1 MKKILLILL
10 AIAMV
15 FSFVSCDNST
25 PEVEET
31 VKNGESLKKMFT
43 YQADEVSV
51 TDDGRGIILGQIRT
65 ENSVSGATA
74 YLGENKLYPLTAEE
88 SATVSFSLD
97 LSSLEK
103 DDYTFFSLGYANENG
118 EYNGESYLAIMKG
131 DGNKYILA
139 TTPDIAHEYI
149 NYIQSMEQIEEYNV
163 SAINS
168 NEGKVEVESADGL
181 LDVVIT
187 TGTDANAMA
196 SANGSKTVS
205 LTYNLASTEH
215 AEIKG
220 LRYFWNVT
228 SNVDTVVLTSLEIS
242 K

>member
-1 MKKILLILL
+1 MKI
-10 AIAMV
+10 
-15 FSFVSCDNST
+15 
-25 PEVEET
+25 
-31 VKNGESLKKMFT
+31 
-43 YQADEVSV
+43 
-51 TDDGRGIILGQIRT
+51 GIDLGGSHIGIG
-65 ENSVSGATA
+65 V
-74 YLGENKLYPLTAEE
+74 
-88 SATVSFSLD
+88 
-97 LSSLEK
+97 
-103 DDYTFFSLGYANENG
+103 
-118 EYNGESYLAIMKG
+118 I
-131 DGNKYILA
+131 
-139 TTPDIAHEYI
+139 
-149 NYIQSMEQIEEYNV
+149 
-163 SAINS
+163 S